1 MQIMNKSKSIVLAF
15 KEMQKLEKNTIPSSI
30 FIAIITAVM
39 PFINIWFSSRII
51 DLLNYNA
58 EVHTIILNIGLALI
72 INLILFFMNN
82 YIGDI
87 QFVHKTLMYN
97 NELKNIAEKLYKIEY
112 SKLEDSNFKELI
124 HKHSE
129 SQERVYSAFTQFAC
143 MIRDFI
149 FGMVTI
155 ILSII
160 LIFPLFKIGFISTG
174 KTFFEKPMFL
184 FSVIISVIVMAV
196 IILFIALKMNK
207 NQFESE
213 TQYATL
219 NKIYYYFLNLFSD
232 YKTGKEI
239 RLYKEQNIIDDIA
252 TSKIVTDGESIMKK
266 AALQCARSSSIV
278 AILASLVGF
287 GVYLFIG
294 VKGLLGLFSVGSL
307 VLYCGSFMQIVKG
320 VMKMT
325 WTFGQTEKIIP
336 LVNYYFE
343 ILNTQ
348 DEMTY
353 GTNELDLADNFDI
366 EFKDVSFKYPNSE
379 TYALKNVSIKINSGE
394 HYAIVGKNGSGKTTF
409 IKLLCRLYD
418 VSEGAILINGINIKE
433 YTKNSIIRLYSVVFQ
448 DYKIFS
454 LTAAQNIA
462 ASDDYDKAKLYDS
475 LEKAD
480 IKERIQKMENQENTY
495 LYKDLGESGIEISG
509 GEAQK
514 LALARALYKDASI
527 VILDEPTASM
537 DPIAESSMYSKFNSF
552 VENKTA
558 IYISHRLSS
567 CAFCDNIAVFDKAEL
582 VEIGTHKDLI
592 KLNSK
597 YAELWNAQAEYY
609 LN

>member
-1 MQIMNKSKSIVLAF
+1 MNKSKSIVLAF

-30 FIAIITAVM
+30 FIAIIMAAM
-39 PFINIWFSSRII
+39 PFVNIWFTSKII
-51 DLLNYNA
+51 DLLTCNA
-58 EVHTIILNIGLALI
+58 KTSTLIFNIGLALS
-72 INLILFFMNN
+72 INLILFFLNN

-112 SKLEDSNFKELI
+112 SKLEDSDFKELI
-124 HKHSE
+124 HKHAE
-129 SQERVYSAFTQFAC
+129 SQERVYSSFSTFAQ
-143 MIRDFI
+143 MIRDFVYGI
-149 FGMVTI
+149 VTI
-155 ILSII
+155 VMSII
-160 LIFPLFKIGFISTG
+160 LILPLFKIGFTSTG
-174 KTFFEKPMFL
+174 NTYFEKPIFL
-184 FSVIISVIVMAV
+184 FSVIVSVIVMAV
-196 IILFIALKMNK
+196 IILLIALKMNQ

-213 TQYATL
+213 NQYAIL

-239 RLYKEQNIIDDIA
+239 RLYKEQNIINDIA
-252 TSKIVTDGESIMKK
+252 TSKIVTDGENIMKK
-266 AALQCARSSSIV
+266 TALQCARSSSIV
-278 AILASLVGF
+278 AILASIVGF

-294 VKGLLGLFSVGSL
+294 VKGILGLFSVGSL
-307 VLYCGSFMQIVKG
+307 VLYCGSFLQIVKG

-343 ILNTQ
+343 ILNTS

-353 GTNELDLADNFDI
+353 GTKEIDLADNFDV
-366 EFKDVSFKYPNSE
+366 EFKNVSFRYPNCE
-379 TYALKNVSIKINSGE
+379 TYALKNVNIKINSGE

-418 VSEGAILINGINIKE
+418 VSKGAILINGINIKE
-433 YTKNSIIRLYSVVFQ
+433 YTKDSIIRLYSVVFQ

-475 LEKAD
+475 FEKAD
-480 IKERIQKMENQENTY
+480 IKERILKMANKENTY
-495 LYKDLGESGIEISG
+495 LYKDLDENGVEISG

-514 LALARALYKDASI
+514 LALTRALYKDASI

-537 DPIAESSMYSKFNSF
+537 DPISESSMYSRFNSF

-592 KLNSK
+592 KLNGK

>member
-1 MQIMNKSKSIVLAF
+1 MNKSKSIVLAF

-30 FIAIITAVM
+30 FIAIIMAAM
-39 PFINIWFSSRII
+39 PFVNIWFTSKII
-51 DLLNYNA
+51 DLLTCNA
-58 EVHTIILNIGLALI
+58 KTSTLIFNIGLALI
-72 INLILFFMNN
+72 INLILFFLNN

-112 SKLEDSNFKELI
+112 SKLEDSDFKELI
-124 HKHSE
+124 HKHAE
-129 SQERVYSAFTQFAC
+129 SQERVYSSFSTFAQ
-143 MIRDFI
+143 MIRDFVYGI
-149 FGMVTI
+149 VTI
-155 ILSII
+155 VMSII
-160 LIFPLFKIGFISTG
+160 LILPLFKIGFTSTG
-174 KTFFEKPMFL
+174 NTYFEKPIFL
-184 FSVIISVIVMAV
+184 FSVIVSVIVMAV
-196 IILFIALKMNK
+196 IILLIALKMNQ

-213 TQYATL
+213 NQYAIL

-232 YKTGKEI
+232 YKTGKGI
-239 RLYKEQNIIDDIA
+239 RLYKEQNIINDIA
-252 TSKIVTDGESIMKK
+252 TSKIVTDGENIMKK
-266 AALQCARSSSIV
+266 TALQCARSSSIV
-278 AILASLVGF
+278 AILASIVGF

-294 VKGLLGLFSVGSL
+294 VKGILGLFSVGSL
-307 VLYCGSFMQIVKG
+307 VLYCGSFLQIVKG

-343 ILNTQ
+343 ILNTS

-353 GTNELDLADNFDI
+353 GTKEIDLADNFDV
-366 EFKDVSFKYPNSE
+366 EFKNVSFRYPNCE
-379 TYALKNVSIKINSGE
+379 TYALKNVNIKINSGE

-418 VSEGAILINGINIKE
+418 VSKGAILINGINIKE
-433 YTKNSIIRLYSVVFQ
+433 YTKDSIIRLYSVVFQ

-475 LEKAD
+475 FEKAD
-480 IKERIQKMENQENTY
+480 IKERILKMANKENTY
-495 LYKDLGESGIEISG
+495 LYKDLDENGVEISG

-514 LALARALYKDASI
+514 LALTRALYKDASI

-537 DPIAESSMYSKFNSF
+537 DPISESSMYSRFNSF

-592 KLNSK
+592 KLNGK

>member
-1 MQIMNKSKSIVLAF
+1 MQIMNKSKSIVSAF

-39 PFINIWFSSRII
+39 PFVNIWFTSRII

-112 SKLEDSNFKELI
+112 SKLEDSDFKELI
-124 HKHSE
+124 HKHAE
-129 SQERVYSAFTQFAC
+129 SQERVYSSFSTFAQ
-143 MIRDFI
+143 MIRDFVYGI
-149 FGMVTI
+149 VTI
-155 ILSII
+155 VMSII
-160 LIFPLFKIGFISTG
+160 LILPLFKIGFTSTG
-174 KTFFEKPMFL
+174 NTYFEKPIFL

-196 IILFIALKMNK
+196 IILLIALKMNQ

-213 TQYATL
+213 NQYAIL

-239 RLYKEQNIIDDIA
+239 RLYKEQNIINDIA
-252 TSKIVTDGESIMKK
+252 TSKIVTDGETIMKK
-266 AALQCARSSSIV
+266 TALQCARSSSIV
-278 AILASLVGF
+278 AILASIVGF

-307 VLYCGSFMQIVKG
+307 VLYCGSFLQIVKG

-343 ILNTQ
+343 ILNTR

-353 GTNELDLADNFDI
+353 GTKEIDLADNFDI
-366 EFKDVSFKYPNSE
+366 EFKNVSFRYPNCE
-379 TYALKNVSIKINSGE
+379 TYALKNVNIKINSGE

-418 VSEGAILINGINIKE
+418 VSKGAILINGINIKE
-433 YTKNSIIRLYSVVFQ
+433 YTKDSIIRLYSVVFQ

-475 LEKAD
+475 FEKAD
-480 IKERIQKMENQENTY
+480 IKERILKMANKENTY
-495 LYKDLGESGIEISG
+495 LYKDLDENGVEISG

-514 LALARALYKDASI
+514 LALTRALYKDAPI

-537 DPIAESSMYSKFNSF
+537 DPISESSMYSRFNSF
-552 VENKTA
+552 VENKTT

-582 VEIGTHKDLI
+582 VEVGTHQNLI
-592 KLNSK
+592 KLNGK
-597 YAELWNAQAEYY
+597 YAELWSAQAEYY

>member
-112 SKLEDSNFKELI
+112 SKLEDSDFKELI
-124 HKHSE
+124 HKHAE
-129 SQERVYSAFTQFAC
+129 SQERVYSSFSTFAQ
-143 MIRDFI
+143 MIRDFVYGI
-149 FGMVTI
+149 VTI
-155 ILSII
+155 VMSII
-160 LIFPLFKIGFISTG
+160 LILPLFKIGFTSTG
-174 KTFFEKPMFL
+174 NTYFEKPIFL
-184 FSVIISVIVMAV
+184 FSVIISVIIMAL

-207 NQFESE
+207 HQFESE
-213 TQYATL
+213 NQYATL

-252 TSKIVTDGESIMKK
+252 TSKIVTDGENIMKK
-266 AALQCARSSSIV
+266 TALQCARSSSIV

-287 GVYLFIG
+287 GVYLFIS

-320 VMKMT
+320 VMKMA

-343 ILNTQ
+343 ILNTR

-353 GTNELDLADNFDI
+353 GTKELDLANNFDI
-366 EFKDVSFKYPNSE
+366 EFKNVSFKYPNCE
-379 TYALKNVSIKINSGE
+379 TYALKNVNIKINGGE
-394 HYAIVGKNGSGKTTF
+394 HCAIVGKNGSGKTTF

-418 VSEGAILINGINIKE
+418 VSEGAIYINGTNIKE
-433 YTKNSIIRLYSVVFQ
+433 YTKDSIIRLYSAVFQ

-454 LTAAQNIA
+454 LTVAQNIA

-475 LEKAD
+475 FEKAD
-480 IKERIQKMENQENTY
+480 IKERILKMVNKENTY
-495 LYKDLGESGIEISG
+495 LYKDLEENGVEISG

-514 LALARALYKDASI
+514 LALTRALYKDAPI

-537 DPIAESSMYSKFNSF
+537 DPIAESSVYSKFNSF

-582 VEIGTHKDLI
+582 VEIGTHQNLI
-592 KLNSK
+592 KLNGK
-597 YAELWNAQAEYY
+597 YAKLWNAQAEYY

>member
-1 MQIMNKSKSIVLAF
+1 MNKTKTIISTF
-15 KEMQKLEKNTIPSSI
+15 KEMHKLEKNIIPSSI
-30 FIAIITAVM
+30 FIAIIMAAM
-39 PFINIWFSSRII
+39 PFVNIWFTSKII
-51 DLLNYNA
+51 DLLTYNS
-58 EVHTIILNIGLALI
+58 EISTLILNIGIALT
-72 INLILFFMNN
+72 INLTLFFLNN

-87 QFVHKTLMYN
+87 QFIHKTLMYN

-112 SKLEDSNFKELI
+112 SKLESSKFKELI

-129 SQERVYSAFTQFAC
+129 AQERVYSAFTTFAL
-143 MIRDFI
+143 MIRDFV

-160 LIFPLFKIGFISTG
+160 LILPLFKVGFTATG
-174 KTFFEKPMFL
+174 NTFFEKPIFL
-184 FSVIISVIVMAV
+184 FSVIIAV
-196 IILFIALKMNK
+196 IIMAIMILLIALKMNK
-207 NQFESE
+207 NQFELE
-213 TQYATL
+213 NKYAVL
-219 NKIYYYFLNLFSD
+219 NKIFYYFLNMFSD

-239 RLYKEQNIIDDIA
+239 RLYKEQTIINDTA
-252 TSKIVTDGESIMKK
+252 TSKLIDDGETILRK
-266 AALQCARSSSIV
+266 ASLKSARSSSIV
-278 AILASLVGF
+278 AILASIVGF

-294 VKGLLGLFSVGSL
+294 IKGLLGLFSVGSL

-336 LVNYYFE
+336 LVNYYFQ
-343 ILNTQ
+343 ILNTS

-353 GTNELDLADNFDI
+353 GTKELDFTDHFDI
-366 EFKDVSFKYPNSE
+366 EFKNVSFKYPESN
-379 TYALKNVSIKINSGE
+379 TYSLKNINIKINSGE

-418 VSEGAILINGINIKE
+418 ISEGEILINDINIKE
-433 YTKNSIIRLYSVVFQ
+433 YSKDSLNKLYSVVFQ

-454 LTAAQNIA
+454 ITAAQNIA
-462 ASDDYDKAKLYDS
+462 ASNNYKKSKLYDS
-475 LEKAD
+475 FKKAD
-480 IKERIQKMENQENTY
+480 IKDRILKMDNQENTY
-495 LYKDLGESGIEISG
+495 LYKDLEENGVEISG

-514 LALARALYKDASI
+514 LALARALYKDAPI

-567 CAFCDNIAVFDKAEL
+567 CAFCDNIAVFDNAEII
-582 VEIGTHKDLI
+582 ERGTHDDLL
-592 KLNSK
+592 KLNGK
-597 YAELWNAQAEYY
+597 YAELWKAQAEYY

>member
-1 MQIMNKSKSIVLAF
+1 MQIMSKSKSIVLAF

-39 PFINIWFSSRII
+39 PFVNIWFTSRII

-112 SKLEDSNFKELI
+112 SKLEDSDFKELI
-124 HKHSE
+124 HKHAE
-129 SQERVYSAFTQFAC
+129 SQERVYSSFSIFAQ
-143 MIRDFI
+143 MIRDFVYGI
-149 FGMVTI
+149 VTI
-155 ILSII
+155 VMSII
-160 LIFPLFKIGFISTG
+160 LILPLFKIGFTSTG
-174 KTFFEKPMFL
+174 NTYFEKPIFL
-184 FSVIISVIVMAV
+184 FSVIVSVIVMAV
-196 IILFIALKMNK
+196 IILLIALKMNQ

-213 TQYATL
+213 NQYAIL

-239 RLYKEQNIIDDIA
+239 RLYKEQNIINDIA
-252 TSKIVTDGESIMKK
+252 TSKIVTDGETIMKK
-266 AALQCARSSSIV
+266 TALQCARSSSIV
-278 AILASLVGF
+278 AILASIVGF

-294 VKGLLGLFSVGSL
+294 VKGILGLFSVGSL
-307 VLYCGSFMQIVKG
+307 VLYCGSFLQIVKG

-325 WTFGQTEKIIP
+325 WTFGETEKIIP

-343 ILNTQ
+343 ILNTR

-353 GTNELDLADNFDI
+353 GTKEIDWADNFDI
-366 EFKDVSFKYPNSE
+366 EFKNVSFRYPNCE
-379 TYALKNVSIKINSGE
+379 TYALKNVNIKINSGE

-418 VSEGAILINGINIKE
+418 VSEGAILINGNNIKE
-433 YTKNSIIRLYSVVFQ
+433 YTKDSIIKLYSVVFQ

-462 ASDDYDKAKLYDS
+462 ACDNYDKAKLYDS
-475 LEKAD
+475 FEKAD
-480 IKERIQKMENQENTY
+480 IKERIQKMKNQENTY
-495 LYKDLGESGIEISG
+495 LYKDLEESGIEISG

-514 LALARALYKDASI
+514 LALARALYKDAPI

-537 DPIAESSMYSKFNSF
+537 DPIAESFMYSKFSSF
-552 VENKTA
+552 TKNKTA

-567 CAFCDNIAVFDKAEL
+567 CTFCDNIAVFDNANL
-582 VEIGTHKDLI
+582 VGIGTHRNLLSD
-592 KLNSK
+592 NEK
-597 YAELWNAQAEYY
+597 YSELWNSQAKYY
-609 LN
+609 SN

>member
-1 MQIMNKSKSIVLAF
+1 MNKSKSIVLAF

-39 PFINIWFSSRII
+39 PFVNIWFTSRII

-112 SKLEDSNFKELI
+112 SKLEDSDFKELI
-124 HKHSE
+124 HKHAE
-129 SQERVYSAFTQFAC
+129 SQERVYSSFSTFAQ
-143 MIRDFI
+143 MIRDFVYGI
-149 FGMVTI
+149 VTI
-155 ILSII
+155 VMSII
-160 LIFPLFKIGFISTG
+160 LILPLFKIGFTSTG
-174 KTFFEKPMFL
+174 NTYFEKPIFL
-184 FSVIISVIVMAV
+184 FSVIVSVIVMAV
-196 IILFIALKMNK
+196 IILLIALKMNQ

-213 TQYATL
+213 NQYAIL
-219 NKIYYYFLNLFSD
+219 NKIYYYFFNLFSD

-239 RLYKEQNIIDDIA
+239 RLYKEQNIINDIA
-252 TSKIVTDGESIMKK
+252 TSKIVTDGENIMKK
-266 AALQCARSSSIV
+266 TALQCARSSSIV
-278 AILASLVGF
+278 AILASIVGF

-294 VKGLLGLFSVGSL
+294 VKGILGLFSVGSL
-307 VLYCGSFMQIVKG
+307 VLYCGSFLQIVKG

-343 ILNTQ
+343 ILNTR

-353 GTNELDLADNFDI
+353 GTKEIDLADNFDV
-366 EFKDVSFKYPNSE
+366 EFKNVSFRYPNCE
-379 TYALKNVSIKINSGE
+379 TYALKNVNLKINSGE

-418 VSEGAILINGINIKE
+418 VSEGAIYINGTNIKE
-433 YTKNSIIRLYSVVFQ
+433 YTKDSIIRLYSAVFQ

-454 LTAAQNIA
+454 LTVAQNIA

-475 LEKAD
+475 FEKAD
-480 IKERIQKMENQENTY
+480 IKERILKMANKENTY
-495 LYKDLGESGIEISG
+495 LYKDLDENGLEISG

-514 LALARALYKDASI
+514 LALTRALYKDAPI

-537 DPIAESSMYSKFNSF
+537 DPIAESSVYSKFNSF

-582 VEIGTHKDLI
+582 VEVGTHHNL
-592 KLNSK
+592 LSNNGK
-597 YAELWNAQAEYY
+597 YSELWNAQVEFYVEY
-609 LN
+609 

>member
-1 MQIMNKSKSIVLAF
+1 MQLMNKSKSIVLAF
-15 KEMQKLEKNTIPSSI
+15 KEMQKLERNTIPSSI

-39 PFINIWFSSRII
+39 PFVNIWFTSRII

-129 SQERVYSAFTQFAC
+129 SQERVYSAFTQFAY

-160 LIFPLFKIGFISTG
+160 SILPLFKIGFTSTG
-174 KTFFEKPMFL
+174 NTFFEKPIFL
-184 FSVIISVIVMAV
+184 FSVIVSVIVMAV
-196 IILFIALKMNK
+196 IILLIALKMNQ

-213 TQYATL
+213 NQYAIL

-239 RLYKEQNIIDDIA
+239 RLYKEQNIINDIA
-252 TSKIVTDGESIMKK
+252 TSKIVTDGETIMKK
-266 AALQCARSSSIV
+266 TALQCARSSSIV

-287 GVYLFIG
+287 GVYLFIS

-320 VMKMT
+320 VMKMA

-353 GTNELDLADNFDI
+353 GTKELDLANNFDI
-366 EFKDVSFKYPNSE
+366 EFKNVSFKYPNCE
-379 TYALKNVSIKINSGE
+379 TYVLKNVNIKINSGE
-394 HYAIVGKNGSGKTTF
+394 HCAIVGKNGSGKTTF

-418 VSEGAILINGINIKE
+418 VSEGAIYINGTNIKE
-433 YTKNSIIRLYSVVFQ
+433 YTKDSIIRLYSAVFQ

-454 LTAAQNIA
+454 LTVAQNIA

-475 LEKAD
+475 FEKAD
-480 IKERIQKMENQENTY
+480 IKERILKMVNKENTY
-495 LYKDLGESGIEISG
+495 LYKDLEENGVEISG

-514 LALARALYKDASI
+514 LALTRALYKDAPI

-537 DPIAESSMYSKFNSF
+537 DPIAESSVYSKFNSF

-582 VEIGTHKDLI
+582 VEIGTHQNLI
-592 KLNSK
+592 KLNGK
-597 YAELWNAQAEYY
+597 YAKLWNAQAEYY

>member
-1 MQIMNKSKSIVLAF
+1 
-15 KEMQKLEKNTIPSSI
+15 MQKLEKNTIPRSI

-39 PFINIWFSSRII
+39 PFVNIWFTSRII

-112 SKLEDSNFKELI
+112 SKLEDSDFKELI
-124 HKHSE
+124 HKHAE
-129 SQERVYSAFTQFAC
+129 SQERVYSSFSTFAQ
-143 MIRDFI
+143 MIRDFVYGI
-149 FGMVTI
+149 VTI
-155 ILSII
+155 VMSII
-160 LIFPLFKIGFISTG
+160 LILPLFKIGFTSTG
-174 KTFFEKPMFL
+174 NTYFEKPIFL
-184 FSVIISVIVMAV
+184 FSVIVSVIVMAV
-196 IILFIALKMNK
+196 IILLIALKMNQ

-213 TQYATL
+213 NQYAIL
-219 NKIYYYFLNLFSD
+219 NKIYYYFFNLFSD

-239 RLYKEQNIIDDIA
+239 RLYKEQNIINDIA
-252 TSKIVTDGESIMKK
+252 TSKIVTDGENIMKK
-266 AALQCARSSSIV
+266 TALQCARSSSIV
-278 AILASLVGF
+278 AILASIVGF

-294 VKGLLGLFSVGSL
+294 VKGILGLFSVGSL
-307 VLYCGSFMQIVKG
+307 VLYCGSFLQIVKG

-343 ILNTQ
+343 ILNTR

-353 GTNELDLADNFDI
+353 GTKEIDLADNFDV
-366 EFKDVSFKYPNSE
+366 EFKNVSFRYPNCE
-379 TYALKNVSIKINSGE
+379 TYALKNVNIKINSGE

-418 VSEGAILINGINIKE
+418 VSEGAIYINGTNIKE
-433 YTKNSIIRLYSVVFQ
+433 YTKDSIIRLYSAVFQ

-454 LTAAQNIA
+454 LTVAQNIA

-475 LEKAD
+475 FEKAD
-480 IKERIQKMENQENTY
+480 IKERILKMANKENTY
-495 LYKDLGESGIEISG
+495 LYKDLDENGLEISG

-514 LALARALYKDASI
+514 LALTRALYKDAPI

-537 DPIAESSMYSKFNSF
+537 DPIAESSVYSKFNSF

-582 VEIGTHKDLI
+582 VEVGTHHNL
-592 KLNSK
+592 LSNNGK
-597 YAELWNAQAEYY
+597 YSELWNAQVEFYVEY
-609 LN
+609 

>member
-1 MQIMNKSKSIVLAF
+1 MNKSKSIVLAF

-30 FIAIITAVM
+30 FIAIIMAAM
-39 PFINIWFSSRII
+39 PFVNIWFTSKII
-51 DLLNYNA
+51 DLLTCNA
-58 EVHTIILNIGLALI
+58 KTSTLIFNIGLALI
-72 INLILFFMNN
+72 INLILFFLNN

-112 SKLEDSNFKELI
+112 SKLEDSDFKELI
-124 HKHSE
+124 HKHAE
-129 SQERVYSAFTQFAC
+129 SQERVYSSFSTFAQ
-143 MIRDFI
+143 MIRDFVYGI
-149 FGMVTI
+149 VTI
-155 ILSII
+155 VMSII
-160 LIFPLFKIGFISTG
+160 LILPLFKIGFTSTG
-174 KTFFEKPMFL
+174 NTYFEKPIFL
-184 FSVIISVIVMAV
+184 FSVIVSVIVMAV
-196 IILFIALKMNK
+196 IILLIALKMNQ

-213 TQYATL
+213 NQYAIL

-239 RLYKEQNIIDDIA
+239 RLYKEQNIINDIA
-252 TSKIVTDGESIMKK
+252 TSKIVTDGENIMKK
-266 AALQCARSSSIV
+266 TALQCARSSSIV
-278 AILASLVGF
+278 AILASIVGF

-294 VKGLLGLFSVGSL
+294 VKGILGLFSVGSL
-307 VLYCGSFMQIVKG
+307 VLYCGSFLQIVKG

-343 ILNTQ
+343 ILNTS

-353 GTNELDLADNFDI
+353 GTKEIDLADNFDV
-366 EFKDVSFKYPNSE
+366 EFKNVSFRYPNCE
-379 TYALKNVSIKINSGE
+379 TYALKNVNIKINSGE

-418 VSEGAILINGINIKE
+418 VSKGAILINGINIKE
-433 YTKNSIIRLYSVVFQ
+433 YTKDSIIRLYSVVFQ

-475 LEKAD
+475 FEKAD
-480 IKERIQKMENQENTY
+480 IKERILKMANKENTY
-495 LYKDLGESGIEISG
+495 LYKDLDENGVEISG

-514 LALARALYKDASI
+514 LALTRALYKDAPI

-537 DPIAESSMYSKFNSF
+537 DPISESSMYSRFNSF

-592 KLNSK
+592 KLNGK

>member
-1 MQIMNKSKSIVLAF
+1 MNKLKSIKLAF
-15 KEMQKLEKNTIPSSI
+15 KEMQKLEKNIIPSSI
-30 FIAIITAVM
+30 FIAIIMAAM
-39 PFINIWFSSRII
+39 PFVNIWFTSKII
-51 DLLNYNA
+51 DLLTCNA
-58 EVHTIILNIGLALI
+58 KISTLILNIGLALI
-72 INLILFFMNN
+72 INLILFFLNN

-97 NELKNIAEKLYKIEY
+97 NELKNIAEKLYRIEY

-129 SQERVYSAFTQFAC
+129 SQERVYSAFTQFAY

-174 KTFFEKPMFL
+174 KTFFEKPIFL

-239 RLYKEQNIIDDIA
+239 RLYKEQDIINNTA
-252 TSKIVTDGESIMKK
+252 TSKIVTNGENILKK
-266 AALQCARSSSIV
+266 TSLQCAKSSSFV
-278 AILASLVGF
+278 AILASIVGF

-336 LVNYYFE
+336 LINYYFE

-353 GTNELDLADNFDI
+353 GTRELDLKDHFNI
-366 EFKDVSFKYPNSE
+366 EFKNVSFKYPNSD
-379 TYALKNVSIKINSGE
+379 TYALKNVNIKINSGK

-433 YTKNSIIRLYSVVFQ
+433 YTKESIIRLYSVVFQ

-454 LTAAQNIA
+454 ITAAQNIA
-462 ASDDYDKAKLYDS
+462 ASDDQDKIKLYDS
-475 LEKAD
+475 FEKAD
-480 IKERIQKMENQENTY
+480 IKDRILKMDNKENTY
-495 LYKDLGESGIEISG
+495 LYKDLEKTGIEISG

-514 LALARALYKDASI
+514 LALARALYKDAPI

-537 DPIAESSMYSKFNSF
+537 DPIAESSMYSRFNSF

-567 CAFCDNIAVFDKAEL
+567 CAFCDTIAVFDKAEL
-582 VEIGTHKDLI
+582 VEIGAHKGLI
-592 KLNSK
+592 KLNGK
-597 YAELWNAQAEYY
+597 YTQLWYAQAEYY
-609 LN
+609 L

>member
-1 MQIMNKSKSIVLAF
+1 
-15 KEMQKLEKNTIPSSI
+15 
-30 FIAIITAVM
+30 M
-39 PFINIWFSSRII
+39 PFVNIWFTSRII

-112 SKLEDSNFKELI
+112 SKLEDSDFKELI
-124 HKHSE
+124 HKHAE
-129 SQERVYSAFTQFAC
+129 SQERVYSSFSTFAQ
-143 MIRDFI
+143 MIRDFVYGI
-149 FGMVTI
+149 VTI
-155 ILSII
+155 VMSII
-160 LIFPLFKIGFISTG
+160 LILPLFKIGFTSTG
-174 KTFFEKPMFL
+174 NTYFEKPIFL

-196 IILFIALKMNK
+196 IILLIALKMNQ

-213 TQYATL
+213 NQYAIL

-239 RLYKEQNIIDDIA
+239 RLYKEQNIINDIA
-252 TSKIVTDGESIMKK
+252 TSKIVTDGETIMKK
-266 AALQCARSSSIV
+266 TALQCARSSSIV
-278 AILASLVGF
+278 AILASIVGF

-307 VLYCGSFMQIVKG
+307 VLYCGSFLQIVKG

-343 ILNTQ
+343 ILNTR

-353 GTNELDLADNFDI
+353 GTKEIDLADNFDI
-366 EFKDVSFKYPNSE
+366 EFKNVSFRYPNCE
-379 TYALKNVSIKINSGE
+379 TYALKNVNIKINSGE

-418 VSEGAILINGINIKE
+418 VSKGAILINGINIKE
-433 YTKNSIIRLYSVVFQ
+433 YTKDSIIRLYSVVFQ

-475 LEKAD
+475 FEKAD
-480 IKERIQKMENQENTY
+480 IKERILKMANKENTY
-495 LYKDLGESGIEISG
+495 LYKDLDENGVEISG

-514 LALARALYKDASI
+514 LALTRALYKDAPI

-537 DPIAESSMYSKFNSF
+537 DPISESSMYSRFNSF
-552 VENKTA
+552 VENKTT

-582 VEIGTHKDLI
+582 VEVGTHQNLI
-592 KLNSK
+592 KLNGK
-597 YAELWNAQAEYY
+597 YAELWSAQAEYY

>member
-1 MQIMNKSKSIVLAF
+1 MNRSKSIVLAF

-30 FIAIITAVM
+30 FIAIIMAAM
-39 PFINIWFSSRII
+39 PFVNIWFTSKII
-51 DLLNYNA
+51 DLLTCNA
-58 EVHTIILNIGLALI
+58 KTSTLIFNIGLALI
-72 INLILFFMNN
+72 INLILFFLNN

-112 SKLEDSNFKELI
+112 SKLEDSDFKELI
-124 HKHSE
+124 HKHAE
-129 SQERVYSAFTQFAC
+129 SQERVYSSFSTFAQ
-143 MIRDFI
+143 MIRDFVYGI
-149 FGMVTI
+149 VTI
-155 ILSII
+155 VMSII
-160 LIFPLFKIGFISTG
+160 LILPLFKIGFTSTG
-174 KTFFEKPMFL
+174 NTYFEKPIFL
-184 FSVIISVIVMAV
+184 FSVIVSVIVMAV
-196 IILFIALKMNK
+196 IILLIALKMNQ

-213 TQYATL
+213 NQYAIL

-239 RLYKEQNIIDDIA
+239 RLYKEQNIINDIA
-252 TSKIVTDGESIMKK
+252 TSKIVTDGENIMKK
-266 AALQCARSSSIV
+266 TALQCARSSSIV
-278 AILASLVGF
+278 AILASIVGF

-294 VKGLLGLFSVGSL
+294 VKGILGLFSVGSL
-307 VLYCGSFMQIVKG
+307 VLYCGSFLQIVKG

-343 ILNTQ
+343 ILNTS

-353 GTNELDLADNFDI
+353 GTKEIDLADNFDV
-366 EFKDVSFKYPNSE
+366 EFKNVSFRYPNCE
-379 TYALKNVSIKINSGE
+379 TYALKNVNIKINSGE

-418 VSEGAILINGINIKE
+418 VSKGAILINGINIKE
-433 YTKNSIIRLYSVVFQ
+433 YTKDSIIRLYSVVFQ

-475 LEKAD
+475 FEKAD
-480 IKERIQKMENQENTY
+480 IKERILKMANKENTY
-495 LYKDLGESGIEISG
+495 LYKDLDENGVEISG

-514 LALARALYKDASI
+514 LALTRALYKDASI

-537 DPIAESSMYSKFNSF
+537 DPISESSMYSRFNSF

-592 KLNSK
+592 KLNGK
-597 YAELWNAQAEYY
+597 YAKLWKAQSEYFVK
-609 LN
+609 

>member
-1 MQIMNKSKSIVLAF
+1 
-15 KEMQKLEKNTIPSSI
+15 
-30 FIAIITAVM
+30 M
-39 PFINIWFSSRII
+39 PFVNIWFTSKII
-51 DLLNYNA
+51 DLLTCNA
-58 EVHTIILNIGLALI
+58 KTSTLIFNIGLALI
-72 INLILFFMNN
+72 INLILFFLNN

-112 SKLEDSNFKELI
+112 SKLEDSDFKELI
-124 HKHSE
+124 HKHAE
-129 SQERVYSAFTQFAC
+129 SQERVYSSFSTFAQ
-143 MIRDFI
+143 MIRDFVYGI
-149 FGMVTI
+149 VTI
-155 ILSII
+155 VMSII
-160 LIFPLFKIGFISTG
+160 LILPLFKIGFTSTG
-174 KTFFEKPMFL
+174 NTYFEKPIFL
-184 FSVIISVIVMAV
+184 FSVIVSVIVMAV
-196 IILFIALKMNK
+196 IILLIALKMNQ

-213 TQYATL
+213 NQYAIL

-239 RLYKEQNIIDDIA
+239 RLYKEQNIINDIA
-252 TSKIVTDGESIMKK
+252 TSKIVTDGENIMKNT
-266 AALQCARSSSIV
+266 ALQCARSSSIV
-278 AILASLVGF
+278 AILASIVGF

-294 VKGLLGLFSVGSL
+294 VKGILGLFSVGSL
-307 VLYCGSFMQIVKG
+307 VLYCGSFLQIVKG

-343 ILNTQ
+343 ILNTS

-353 GTNELDLADNFDI
+353 GTKEIDLADNFDV
-366 EFKDVSFKYPNSE
+366 EFKNVSFRYPNCE
-379 TYALKNVSIKINSGE
+379 TYALKNVNIKINSGE

-418 VSEGAILINGINIKE
+418 VSKGAILINGINIKE
-433 YTKNSIIRLYSVVFQ
+433 YTKDSIIRLYSVVFQ

-475 LEKAD
+475 FEKAD
-480 IKERIQKMENQENTY
+480 IKERILKMANKENTY
-495 LYKDLGESGIEISG
+495 LYKDLDENGVEISG

-514 LALARALYKDASI
+514 LALTRALYKDASI

-537 DPIAESSMYSKFNSF
+537 DPISESSMYSRFNSF

-592 KLNSK
+592 KLNGK
-597 YAELWNAQAEYY
+597 YAKLWKAQSEYFVK
-609 LN
+609 

>member
-1 MQIMNKSKSIVLAF
+1 MQIMNKSKSIVSAF

-39 PFINIWFSSRII
+39 PFVNIWFTSRII

-112 SKLEDSNFKELI
+112 SKLEDSDFKELI
-124 HKHSE
+124 HKHAE
-129 SQERVYSAFTQFAC
+129 SQERVYSSFSTFAQ
-143 MIRDFI
+143 MIRDFVYGI
-149 FGMVTI
+149 VTI
-155 ILSII
+155 VMSII
-160 LIFPLFKIGFISTG
+160 LILPLFKIGFTSTG
-174 KTFFEKPMFL
+174 NTYFEKPIFL

-196 IILFIALKMNK
+196 IILLIALKMNQ

-213 TQYATL
+213 NQYEIL

-239 RLYKEQNIIDDIA
+239 RLYKEQNIINDIA
-252 TSKIVTDGESIMKK
+252 TSKIVTDGETIMKK
-266 AALQCARSSSIV
+266 TALQCARSSSIV
-278 AILASLVGF
+278 AILASIVGF

-307 VLYCGSFMQIVKG
+307 VLYCGSFLQIVKG

-343 ILNTQ
+343 ILNTR

-353 GTNELDLADNFDI
+353 GTKEIDLADNFDI
-366 EFKDVSFKYPNSE
+366 EFKNVSFRYPNCE
-379 TYALKNVSIKINSGE
+379 TYALKNVNIKINSGE

-418 VSEGAILINGINIKE
+418 VSKGAILINGINIKE
-433 YTKNSIIRLYSVVFQ
+433 YTKDSIIRLYSVVFQ

-475 LEKAD
+475 FEKAD
-480 IKERIQKMENQENTY
+480 IKERILKMANKENTY
-495 LYKDLGESGIEISG
+495 LYKDLDENGVEISG

-514 LALARALYKDASI
+514 LALTRALYKDAPI

-537 DPIAESSMYSKFNSF
+537 DPISESSMYSRFNSF
-552 VENKTA
+552 VENKTT

-582 VEIGTHKDLI
+582 VEVGTHQNLI
-592 KLNSK
+592 KLNGK
-597 YAELWNAQAEYY
+597 YAELWSAQAEYY

>member
-1 MQIMNKSKSIVLAF
+1 MNKSKSIVLAF

-30 FIAIITAVM
+30 FIAIIMAAM
-39 PFINIWFSSRII
+39 PFVNIWFTSKII
-51 DLLNYNA
+51 DLLTCNA
-58 EVHTIILNIGLALI
+58 KTSTLIFNIGLALI
-72 INLILFFMNN
+72 INLILFFLNN

-112 SKLEDSNFKELI
+112 SKLEDSDFKELI
-124 HKHSE
+124 HKHAE
-129 SQERVYSAFTQFAC
+129 SQERVYSSFSTFAQ
-143 MIRDFI
+143 MIRDFVYGI
-149 FGMVTI
+149 VTI
-155 ILSII
+155 VMSII
-160 LIFPLFKIGFISTG
+160 LILPLFKIGFTSTG
-174 KTFFEKPMFL
+174 NTYFEKPIFL
-184 FSVIISVIVMAV
+184 FSVIVSVIVMAV
-196 IILFIALKMNK
+196 IILLIALKMNQ

-213 TQYATL
+213 NQYAIL

-239 RLYKEQNIIDDIA
+239 RLYKEQNIINDTA
-252 TSKIVTDGESIMKK
+252 TSKIVTDGENIMKK
-266 AALQCARSSSIV
+266 TALQCARSSSIV
-278 AILASLVGF
+278 AILASIVGF

-294 VKGLLGLFSVGSL
+294 VKGILGLFSVGSL
-307 VLYCGSFMQIVKG
+307 VLYCGSFLQIVKG
-320 VMKMT
+320 VIKMT

-343 ILNTQ
+343 ILNTS

-353 GTNELDLADNFDI
+353 GTKEIDLADNFDV
-366 EFKDVSFKYPNSE
+366 EFKNVSFRYPNCE
-379 TYALKNVSIKINSGE
+379 TYALKNVNIKINSGE

-418 VSEGAILINGINIKE
+418 VSKGAILINGINIKE
-433 YTKNSIIRLYSVVFQ
+433 YTKDSIIRLYSVVFQ

-475 LEKAD
+475 FEKAD
-480 IKERIQKMENQENTY
+480 IKERILKMANKENTY
-495 LYKDLGESGIEISG
+495 LYKDLDENGVEISG

-514 LALARALYKDASI
+514 LALTRALYKDASI

-537 DPIAESSMYSKFNSF
+537 DPISESSMYSRFNSF

-592 KLNSK
+592 KLNGK

>member
-1 MQIMNKSKSIVLAF
+1 MQIMNKSKSIVSAF

-39 PFINIWFSSRII
+39 PFVNIWFTSRII

-97 NELKNIAEKLYKIEY
+97 NELKNIAKKLYKIEY
-112 SKLEDSNFKELI
+112 SKLEDSDFKELI
-124 HKHSE
+124 HKHAE
-129 SQERVYSAFTQFAC
+129 SQERVYSSFSTFAQ
-143 MIRDFI
+143 MIRDFVYGI
-149 FGMVTI
+149 VTI
-155 ILSII
+155 VMSII
-160 LIFPLFKIGFISTG
+160 LILPLFKIGFTSTG
-174 KTFFEKPMFL
+174 NTYFEKPIFL

-196 IILFIALKMNK
+196 IILLIALKMNQ

-213 TQYATL
+213 NQYAIL

-239 RLYKEQNIIDDIA
+239 RLYKEQNIINDIA
-252 TSKIVTDGESIMKK
+252 TSKIVTDGETIMKK
-266 AALQCARSSSIV
+266 TALQCARSSSIV
-278 AILASLVGF
+278 AILASIVGF

-307 VLYCGSFMQIVKG
+307 VLYCGSFLQIVKG

-343 ILNTQ
+343 ILNTR

-353 GTNELDLADNFDI
+353 GTKEIDLADNFDI
-366 EFKDVSFKYPNSE
+366 EFKNVSFRYPNCE
-379 TYALKNVSIKINSGE
+379 TYALKNVNIKINSGE

-418 VSEGAILINGINIKE
+418 VSKGAILINGINIKE
-433 YTKNSIIRLYSVVFQ
+433 YTKDSIIRLYSVVFQ

-475 LEKAD
+475 FEKAD
-480 IKERIQKMENQENTY
+480 IKERILKMANKENTY
-495 LYKDLGESGIEISG
+495 LYKDLDENGVEISG

-514 LALARALYKDASI
+514 LALTRALYKDAPI

-537 DPIAESSMYSKFNSF
+537 DPISESSMYSRFNSF
-552 VENKTA
+552 VENKTT

-582 VEIGTHKDLI
+582 VEVGTHQNLI
-592 KLNSK
+592 KLNGK
-597 YAELWNAQAEYY
+597 YAELWSAQAEYY